1 MLGLFYN
8 APLKIL
14 QTFDLSI
21 FLIKFF
27 FSGDGFQNMFVYQ
40 PTFNMLEL
48 REDKGTVYVIGWKW
62 KGVYISKLILFHA
75 TFLLNIN
82 VLDTK

>member
-27 FSGDGFQNMFVYQ
+27 FSDDGFQNMFVYQ

-48 REDKGTVYVIGWKW
+48 REDKGTV
-62 KGVYISKLILFHA
+62 
-75 TFLLNIN
+75 
-82 VLDTK
+82 

>member
-27 FSGDGFQNMFVYQ
+27 FSDDGFQNMFVYQ

-48 REDKGTVYVIGWKW
+48 REDKGTVYVIGWKS